1 MACTSIQQVL
11 FWLQVW
17 LPVHRCI
24 MRYYDISLLFV
35 LLVVYSCVAEESKE
49 DTRCPNRTLAVIAM
63 ALGRAHN
70 HQSRGILYDFFDR
83 TFKICFHRC
92 SAPVHMNWTYVADWQ
107 ELQSAISEER
117 GDIYLPITLPM
128 QMFIQSK
135 SAKIII
141 SGENIAESSGFS
153 FIVNQDVFNR
163 KTQGVFLKSI
173 VKMWPVLALILL
185 MGGTSGVVMWTLV
198 RSLQWF
204 LWKKISLTL
213 VMLCFQTSK

>member
-1 MACTSIQQVL
+1 
-11 FWLQVW
+11 
-17 LPVHRCI
+17 
-24 MRYYDISLLFV
+24 MRYYDLSLLFG

-63 ALGRAHN
+63 ALEPYVFEPVKPHRGQAHN

-92 SAPVHMNWTYVADWQ
+92 STPVHMNWTYVADWQ
-107 ELQSAISEER
+107 ELQSAISDER

-185 MGGTSGVVMWTLV
+185 MAGTSGVVMWTLV

-204 LWKKISLTL
+204 L
-213 VMLCFQTSK
+213 